1 MKCFFGMCGKLYGDF
16 DKYKHYGVDKYMA
29 SLGLSVNK
37 KYRGRAI
44 GDRLLEAR

>member
-1 MKCFFGMCGKLYGDF
+1 MCAKICGDF

-29 SLGLSVNK
+29 SVGLYVNK

-44 GDRLLEAR
+44 GDRILEARYPF